1 MTLVKLLVTMTLVGL
16 CSLPSVVWADRISHA
31 TSVVSLDYC
40 ADQYVLKLVPPDQIL
55 SLSKDA
61 TREFAYMREAA
72 RGFRQV
78 RPVAE
83 DIIALQPDLIV
94 RTYGGGPNITQFF
107 TRLDIPVLQIGYAN
121 SVDSIK
127 TVINT
132 VATQLGVPQAGD
144 EIVADMERRIA
155 ALSPSAKGRQTLYV
169 TPGGVTGGPGTLV
182 NSMMTVAGVAN
193 YQTQPGWRSLPLEAL
208 AYKKPHLVATA
219 FYGDKTSHGNFWS
232 AARHPVIRDQLGKT
246 NSVAL
251 RGATTACG
259 GWFIVDAIELLASAA
274 ASVESAALADGTA
287 VVNSATEVNRLVIAV
302 DAAEAALR

>member
-1 MTLVKLLVTMTLVGL
+1 MTTVKQLVTMTLVGF
-16 CSLPSVVWADRISHA
+16 CSLPAVLWADRMSNA

-40 ADQYVLKLVPPDQIL
+40 ADQYVLKLVAHDRVL
-55 SLSKDA
+55 SLSKDS

-72 RGFRQV
+72 RDFPKV

-121 SVDSIK
+121 TVDSIK
-127 TVINT
+127 DVINT
-132 VATQLGVPQAGD
+132 VAMQLGVPQTGD
-144 EIVADMERRIA
+144 NIIADMERRIA
-155 ALSPSAKGRQTLYV
+155 ALPQSAQARQTLYV

-193 YQTQPGWRSLPLEAL
+193 YQTQSGWRSLPLEAL
-208 AYKKPHLVATA
+208 AYEKPHLVATA

-232 AARHPVIRDQLGKT
+232 AARHPVIRDQLGT
-246 NSVAL
+246 TESVAL

-274 ASVESAALADGTA
+274 AGVENAAGVDSAAS
-287 VVNSATEVNRLVIAV
+287 VNSATKIDNPAK
-302 DAAEAALR
+302 AASR